1 MRSITWESDAGHT
14 VHMGGV
20 APYLFRA
27 LTDDLGATAEV
38 SKAPRQHGH
47 TTHYTALDVRTIN
60 ITGSLVAYGSPTLD
74 AQAAFDRHHELLC
87 RAFAP
92 HRWGL
97 LTYHTEDGPRR
108 VRCRPITIP
117 TFGARV
123 AYTCTLDIEFTTD
136 SPYWESADLYVYPVG
151 VRVKRWHFPMR
162 LPMVFGSLAPHG
174 IITNPTSEI
183 IYPTIEVT
191 STAQLVTVTN
201 ETVGAHISINRPIRE
216 GQKMV
221 IQMEDASAEIWTLD
235 ESGVYRETEDVSH
248 WLTLDS
254 EPWGLAPGENIITIS
269 NEIPAETPLTYIKY
283 RIPYLGV

>member
-20 APYLFRA
+20 APYLFRS

-74 AQAAFDRHHELLC
+74 AQAAFDRHHAALC
-87 RAFAP
+87 QAFAP

-97 LTYHTEDGPRR
+97 LTYHTEDGPRQ
-108 VRCRPITIP
+108 VRCRPIATP
-117 TFGARV
+117 TFGERK

-136 SPYWESADLYVYPVG
+136 SPFWESADLYVYPVG
-151 VRVKRWHFPMR
+151 VRVKRWHFPMC
-162 LPMVFGSLAPHG
+162 LPLVFGSLAPRG
-174 IITNPTSEI
+174 IIDNPTSEI

-201 ETVGAHISINRPIRE
+201 ETVGAHISINRPIGER
-216 GQKMV
+216 QKMV
-221 IQMEDASAEIWTLD
+221 IRMEDASAAIWTMD
-235 ESGVYRETEDVSH
+235 GEGVYQETEDVSH

-254 EPWGLAPGENIITIS
+254 EPWGMMPGENVITIS

-283 RIPYLGV
+283 RIPFLGV